1 MPCPVLGKCCIKTAS
16 SVPACHADTPS
27 IQCLAI
33 LIPMVYLYTSS
44 SITLSAIIAPLSTI
58 PRIWFRRAGRYR
70 GPSTIASRRPLGAP
84 PSAGRVCG
92 AVGHASPS
100 GGRHGASSPP
110 AAASPAAVDGG
121 VDDDAHCRRLVRFG
135 V

>member
-1 MPCPVLGKCCIKTAS
+1 MPCPVLDKSCPKTCS
-16 SVPACHADTPS
+16 PVPACHADTPS
-27 IQCLAI
+27 TQRLAI
-33 LIPMVYLYTSS
+33 PIPMQYLYTSS

-92 AVGHASPS
+92 AVEHAPPP
-100 GGRHGASSPP
+100 GGSHGASSPP

-121 VDDDAHCRRLVRFG
+121 IDDDAHCRRLVRFG